1 MDLPA
6 ALEKFGVKYEPQPAP
21 LESPER
27 SKTPHGVRR
36 STLALP
42 ASEIAPDEPE
52 NVVDS
57 RSRTATASLSSSSSS
72 ASQPSAAAS
81 PPPPAEDGG
90 AANGDGAVTAAAAT
104 PTTNAEGAFFGGND
118 MRGLHPRSLAT
129 ARVTLRRRPSRPIT
143 AGTNLLVGP
152 TDSELAPLIA
162 LYYDHGGDMAGI
174 FKELGE
180 SPRKALKH
188 PPVDAMDFA
197 TKFIAGKLTDYAA
210 PKVTP
215 PQQLAAPHRLAD
227 TPPRTSLI
235 RHLSLPPLRG
245 ISPFY
250 PSLGLAAQPAPGLEE
265 RLESQDHAMTP
276 VQALASIFPALPH
289 EVLFAVLEA
298 TNGNLDNAVHLL
310 LESGANLQEDNPG
323 TGPKAKPPK
332 RGEAPREAGLSAMQ
346 RQAPPPEE
354 NEDFVL
360 AITVP
365 QGSRPNALLKI
376 TTTIGTVHARVP
388 PGVMPGQ
395 SFFIRMRRGSP
406 YASTS

>member
-1 MDLPA
+1 
-6 ALEKFGVKYEPQPAP
+6 
-21 LESPER
+21 
-27 SKTPHGVRR
+27 
-36 STLALP
+36 
-42 ASEIAPDEPE
+42 
-52 NVVDS
+52 
-57 RSRTATASLSSSSSS
+57 
-72 ASQPSAAAS
+72 
-81 PPPPAEDGG
+81 
-90 AANGDGAVTAAAAT
+90 
-104 PTTNAEGAFFGGND
+104 
-118 MRGLHPRSLAT
+118 
-129 ARVTLRRRPSRPIT
+129 
-143 AGTNLLVGP
+143 
-152 TDSELAPLIA
+152 
-162 LYYDHGGDMAGI
+162 
-174 FKELGE
+174 
-180 SPRKALKH
+180 
-188 PPVDAMDFA
+188 
-197 TKFIAGKLTDYAA
+197 
-210 PKVTP
+210 
-215 PQQLAAPHRLAD
+215 
-227 TPPRTSLI
+227 
-235 RHLSLPPLRG
+235 
-245 ISPFY
+245 
-250 PSLGLAAQPAPGLEE
+250 
-265 RLESQDHAMTP
+265 MTP